1 MHKNRA
7 IGFCSVLVGIVIAV
21 YAMTIQTRI
30 ELTEPGPRAFPL
42 IAGLGIAVCGIGIL
56 ATEFHKVEDKPF
68 LDKAGWKRYG
78 MSAGIL
84 VCYCLLMGL
93 FGFVLSTPLAILAFS
108 RLFSQK
114 KYNWLI
120 GVLVSA
126 VSTGLIYYIF
136 TVVFHL
142 PLPSGM
148 LF

>member
-7 IGFCSVLVGIVIAV
+7 IGVCSILVGVVIAI

-56 ATEFHKVEDKPF
+56 ATEFHKAEDKPF

-78 MSAGIL
+78 ISAAIL
-84 VCYCLLMGL
+84 IGYCLLMGL
-93 FGFVLSTPLAILAFS
+93 FGFLPATPLAILAFS

-120 GVLVSA
+120 GVLVS
-126 VSTGLIYYIF
+126 VISTGLIYYIF

-142 PLPSGM
+142 PLPAGM